1 MSARV
6 SVCSWIGGGDD
17 GEDGDVHGQRGVL
30 GGLHGFCPNFGSR
43 YPVSMVASLY
53 LKRLEPNAGGF
64 LSQRI
69 QGLGR
74 VRAHTHTQTKNPI
87 LCPEIGQFLTWWFI
101 LKC

>member
-1 MSARV
+1 M
-6 SVCSWIGGGDD
+6 
-17 GEDGDVHGQRGVL
+17 RGRQGAL

-53 LKRLEPNAGGF
+53 LKRLETKAHCF

-74 VRAHTHTQTKNPI
+74 IHIHTNTNKNPI
-87 LCPEIGQFLTWWFI
+87 LCPEIGQFLTWQFI
-101 LKC
+101 LKCYCSLLELF